1 MDIKNMFKDALILFA
16 ITLVAGLLLG
26 AVNEVTKEPIA
37 NAKENAKNEA
47 YKEVLPLADTFSAVE
62 INEEAKNSSI
72 EETGYTYTDLDE
84 VIEGYENGNLVGYV
98 ITVTSHEGYGGDI
111 QFSIGISTE
120 GVLNGISI
128 LSISETAGLG
138 MNAEKIIVPQLQN
151 IKLKDYPESSLTYT
165 KSGSNSEYEI
175 DAISGATI
183 TTKAVMNS
191 LNFGIEYYNLA
202 LKEENR

>member
-37 NAKENAKNEA
+37 NAKEAAKNDA
-47 YKEVLPLADTFSAVE
+47 YKEVMSSADSFTAIDINSEAV
-62 INEEAKNSSI
+62 NACI
-72 EETGYTYTDLDE
+72 EETNLLYSDIDE
-84 VIEGYENGNLVGYV
+84 VVEGYENGNLIGYV

-111 QFSIGISTE
+111 QFSIGITTE

-138 MNAEKIIVPQLQN
+138 MNAEKILVPQLKN
-151 IKLKDYPESSLTYT
+151 IKLNPEAELTYT
-165 KSGSNSEYEI
+165 KSGSTSEYEI

-202 LKEENR
+202 LKEVNQ